1 MIGRGR
7 GRGRGAAPPGPRPVA
22 RDDEGNVVVVE
33 TKEGPQGPPPLY
45 PVRFL
50 NIPPTH
56 PRSLARLIK
65 F

>member
-22 RDDEGNVVVVE
+22 RDDEGNIVVVE

-45 PVRFL
+45 PVRD
-50 NIPPTH
+50 
-56 PRSLARLIK
+56 
-65 F
+65 